1 MKGDDVMKKS
11 ASTKAAVGACIALF
25 ANMGMNSVFT
35 IFLSKFKETWPETDE
50 ATIALAATFGCAMAF
65 VCSTFLVGPV
75 LKKLSPR
82 TIFLLCGALAVV
94 YCVLYAAATSVL
106 MIIVAG
112 LFGGIVLSFGVHA
125 MGVAAITPYFADYG
139 KRAGTVIGVVLSSAA
154 LGAAAFSFGPGILM
168 NFGISWRTIY
178 LLIGAGVVVCDL
190 LAYLLIPKA
199 KKTSDESE
207 KAADSQNAPEPET
220 AGLTLKEALK
230 TPSFWLVFIGILFM
244 TIMYQ
249 GLCTYMPYYLEACQ
263 MTSAQASSMQ
273 GIMQLIGI
281 VFILMGGVLV
291 NKIGIKG
298 LILFAGMPLAV
309 GCLLYAYVFPHNAT
323 IWFAVICSV
332 LCVTG
337 GVISNICPVI
347 TPALFGN
354 KSLNKINPIYS
365 GGAFWGGSALASQ
378 VVGRVLT
385 NTGSFSSAFLVAA
398 IIGVVGMVALFFALA
413 VSPMKKVTAE
423 SK

>member
-1 MKGDDVMKKS
+1 MKKS
-11 ASTKAAVGACIALF
+11 APKRAAIGACIALF

-35 IFLSKFKETWPETDE
+35 IFLSKFKETWPDADE

-75 LKKLSPR
+75 LKRLSPR

-106 MIIVAG
+106 MIIIAG

-125 MGVAAITPYFADYG
+125 MGIAAITPYFKDY
-139 KRAGTVIGVVLSSAA
+139 KEKTGTVIGVVLSSAA

-168 NFGISWRTIY
+168 NLGVDWREIY
-178 LLIGAGVVVCDL
+178 LLIGAAVVFCNVA
-190 LAYLLIPKA
+190 AYLLIPKA
-199 KKTSDESE
+199 QKAAEKNAASATDESE
-207 KAADSQNAPEPET
+207 AQAS
-220 AGLTLKEALK
+220 GLTLKQALK
-230 TPSFWLVFIGILFM
+230 TPSFWLVFVGILFM

-249 GLCTYMPYYLEACQ
+249 GLCTYMPYYLEACK
-263 MTSAQASSMQ
+263 MSSAQASSMQ

-291 NKIGIKG
+291 NKIGVKG
-298 LILFAGMPLAV
+298 LILFAGVPLAV
-309 GCLLYAYVFPHNAT
+309 GCLLYAYVFPHKAT
-323 IWFAVICSV
+323 VWFAVICSV

-347 TPALFGN
+347 TPTLFGN
-354 KSLNKINPIYS
+354 RSLNKINPIYS
-365 GGAFWGGSALASQ
+365 GGAFWGGAALASQ

-385 NTGSFSSAFLVAA
+385 KTGSFSNAFLAA
-398 IIGVVGMVALFFALA
+398 SIIGVIGMFALFLALA
-413 VSPMKKVTAE
+413 ASPLKGKKAANV
-423 SK
+423 

>member
-1 MKGDDVMKKS
+1 MKKS

-106 MIIVAG
+106 MIIIAG

-139 KRAGTVIGVVLSSAA
+139 KKAGTVIGVVLSSAA

-178 LLIGAGVVVCDL
+178 LLIGACVVVCDL

-199 KKTSDESE
+199 E
-207 KAADSQNAPEPET
+207 KASSKNGETAAFQNEAAPET
-220 AGLTLKEALK
+220 DGLTLKEALK
-230 TPSFWLVFIGILFM
+230 TPAFWLVFIGILFM

-249 GLCTYMPYYLEACQ
+249 GLCTYMPYYLEACK

-298 LILFAGMPLAV
+298 LILFAGVPLAV

-323 IWFAVICSV
+323 IWFAVVCSV

-365 GGAFWGGSALASQ
+365 GGAFWGGAALASQ

-385 NTGSFSSAFLVAA
+385 STGSFSNAFLTAS
-398 IIGVVGMVALFFALA
+398 IIGVVGMLALFLALA
-413 VSPMKKVTAE
+413 VNPTKKANG
-423 SK
+423 KGA

>member
-1 MKGDDVMKKS
+1 MKKS
-11 ASTKAAVGACIALF
+11 ASKRAAVGACIALF

-65 VCSTFLVGPV
+65 VCSTFLVGPA
-75 LKKLSPR
+75 LKRLSPR
-82 TIFLLCGALAVV
+82 TIFLFCAFLSAAYCGI
-94 YCVLYAAATSVL
+94 YASATSVL
-106 MIIVAG
+106 MIIIAG
-112 LFGGIVLSFGVHA
+112 LFGGVVLSFGVHA
-125 MGVAAITPYFADYG
+125 MGIAAITPYFADYG
-139 KRAGTVIGVVLSSAA
+139 KKAGTVIGVVLSSAA

-178 LLIGAGVVVCDL
+178 LVIGAVVVICDVA
-190 LAYLLIPKA
+190 AYLLIPKDKSA
-199 KKTSDESE
+199 ASE
-207 KAADSQNAPEPET
+207 NGET
-220 AGLTLKEALK
+220 ASLQGENTAEMTGLKLKEALK
-230 TPSFWLVFIGILFM
+230 TPAFWLVFVGILFM

-249 GLCTYMPYYLEACQ
+249 GLCTYMPYYLESCK
-263 MTSAQASSMQ
+263 MTSAEASSMQ
-273 GIMQLIGI
+273 GIMQLSGI

-298 LILFAGMPLAV
+298 LILFAGVPLAV
-309 GCLLYAYVFPHNAT
+309 GCLLYAYVFPRTAT
-323 IWFAVICSV
+323 VWFAVVCSI

-347 TPALFGN
+347 TPTLFGS

-365 GGAFWGGSALASQ
+365 GGAFWGGAALASQ

-385 NTGSFSSAFLVAA
+385 KTGSFSNAFLVAS
-398 IIGVVGMVALFFALA
+398 IIGVVGMFALFFALK
-413 VSPMKKVTAE
+413 VNPMKKAKT
-423 SK
+423 